1 MSSTLV
7 TAGLLGGLLALGGW
21 ERWQRDLARRAI
33 RIRIH
38 VNGTRGKSTVTR
50 LIAAALREA
59 GLRTVAKTT
68 GTAPRLILP
77 DGTEQPIR
85 RRAPASIRE
94 QLAVL
99 REARMLRAQAIVLE
113 CMAIAPGMQRTS
125 ERDMI
130 QATIGIVTNVRP
142 DHGDVMGTDPADVA
156 AAFAAAMPV
165 RAVLVLGF
173 VEHAA
178 MFNDEARKVGT
189 RVVPSGSTLN
199 ACPAHVAAWQRDN
212 IAVAL
217 AVTREL
223 GIDDGIALAGMAA
236 ARQDPGAMKARTA
249 PIGGRAVTIVDA
261 SAANDPDS
269 LSRILDDSPAGE
281 VRLFVF
287 HHRADRPLRLHQFA
301 KSPVW
306 KGPGTSV
313 IITGETPDYV
323 SRRKAGLELEAT
335 HLEFAPHRALARTL
349 REQLARSPAITSVV
363 FCGNSRN
370 LDVAA
375 LLATLAET

>member
-1 MSSTLV
+1 MASTLV
-7 TAGLLGGLLALGGW
+7 TALLLAGLVALGGW
-21 ERWQRDLARRAI
+21 ERWQRDCARRAI

-59 GLRTVAKTT
+59 GFRTVAKTT

-77 DGTEQPIR
+77 DGTERPIR

-99 REARMLRAQAIVLE
+99 REARRLDAQAVVLE
-113 CMAIAPGMQRTS
+113 CMALDPALQRTT

-130 QATIGIVTNVRP
+130 QATIGVVTNVRP

-156 AAFAAAMPV
+156 AVFAAAMP
-165 RAVLVLGF
+165 RGGVLVLGPG
-173 VEHAA
+173 EHSVPFDA
-178 MFNDEARKVGT
+178 EARKVGT
-189 RVVPSGSTLN
+189 RVVPSGSALA

-223 GIDDGIALAGMAA
+223 GVDDETALRGMAT
-236 ARQDPGAMKARTA
+236 ARADPGAMTTRTV
-249 PIGGRAVTIVDA
+249 PIAGRTVTVVDA
-261 SAANDPDS
+261 SAANDPES
-269 LSRILDDSPAGE
+269 LRRVLEDAPVGE
-281 VRLFVF
+281 ARLFVF

-301 KSPVW
+301 EAPVW
-306 KGPGTSV
+306 KGSGVSV
-313 IITGETPDYV
+313 LITGETPDRA
-323 SRRKAGLELEAT
+323 SRRKVRQALDTTRLG
-335 HLEFAPHRALARTL
+335 FAPIAGLARTL
-349 REQLARSPAITSVV
+349 REQLARAPNITSVV
-363 FCGNSRN
+363 FCGNTRN
-370 LDVAA
+370 LDVNA
-375 LLATLAET
+375 LLMALVET